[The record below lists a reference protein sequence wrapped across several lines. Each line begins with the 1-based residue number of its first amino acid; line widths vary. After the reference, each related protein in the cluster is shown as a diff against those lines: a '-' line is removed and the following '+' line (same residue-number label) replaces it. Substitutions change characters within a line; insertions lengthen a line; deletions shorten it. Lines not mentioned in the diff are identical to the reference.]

1 MTTVSGIYRNG
12 RVEFDDPV
20 PTWADGS
27 PVAVTEPDTTATGI
41 DITGD
46 SPEAIA
52 AWIAWYD
59 DLHKAVAGSTFPDEL
74 ERLLAEAKAAELAR
88 RDDNRRAEEIFQ

>member
-74 ERLLAEAKAAELAR
+74 EHIVPPPSSAH
-88 RDDNRRAEEIFQ
+88 

>member
-1 MTTVSGIYRNG
+1 MTTITGIYRNG
-12 RVEFDDPV
+12 RVEFADPV

-27 PVAVTEPDTTATGI
+27 PVAVSEPETAPSGI
-41 DITGD
+41 DITCD

-59 DLHKAVAGSTFPDEL
+59 ELHDWIRGETDT
-74 ERLLAEAKAAELAR
+74 EATVIESPSSPS
-88 RDDNRRAEEIFQ
+88 